1 MNAVVHAGDRLTGEC
16 YQTLLSAATYT
27 LKAEGEVT
35 FDLSQ
40 VTQAD
45 LVGLSVIVRLAR
57 HYGPNVV
64 HIAGATPPVIE
75 LIERGRIQGLR
86 QMLRSICTVPNI
98 AVLKMHEVRDHFAA

>member
-27 LKAEGEVT
+27 IRSEGHVT

-45 LVGLSVIVRLAR
+45 LIGLSVIVRLAR
-57 HYGPNVV
+57 HYGTDAV
-64 HIAGATPPVIE
+64 HIAGATPPVIN
-75 LIERGRIQGLR
+75 LIVRGRIQGLH
-86 QMLRSICTVPNI
+86 QMLLSNCTEPGVA
-98 AVLKMHEVRDHFAA
+98 AVNLHVMDHFAA